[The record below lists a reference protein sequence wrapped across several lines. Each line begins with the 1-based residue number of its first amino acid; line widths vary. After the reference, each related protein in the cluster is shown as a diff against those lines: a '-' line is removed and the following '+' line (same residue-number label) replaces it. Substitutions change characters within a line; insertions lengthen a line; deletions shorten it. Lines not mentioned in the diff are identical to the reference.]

1 MINDIDTNGQDA
13 FKRRMAQ
20 WVQFLFIYWFI
31 CLFNDEIFA
40 DAIPEIVIAAIA
52 NIANNEFVNNK
63 FVNNTIVI
71 NEILINAILR
81 DRNMNCRDRQIH

>member
-1 MINDIDTNGQDA
+1 MARMRSSVTWLNGYS
-13 FKRRMAQ
+13 F
-20 WVQFLFIYWFI
+20 VIYLLCI

-40 DAIPEIVIAAIA
+40 ETMPEIVIA

-63 FVNNTIVI
+63 FVNNTIVN